1 MLDVIVTISWQM
13 RKITIPLIYTVL
25 TSIMVPDGDDYVE
38 VWILDDL
45 FNTQLI
51 LKFFPPLVTGNNLEE
66 FNKLNCF
73 SVAYVQWT
81 LTLQA
86 VTLFYRQSKKSEQ
99 LEFYFGLN
107 ANERYH
113 DGMFFYNADRLV
125 KMYVKEGTMQ
135 SKEEM

>member
-51 LKFFPPLVTGNNLEE
+51 LKFFPPIVNG
-66 FNKLNCF
+66 K
-73 SVAYVQWT
+73 
-81 LTLQA
+81 
-86 VTLFYRQSKKSEQ
+86 
-99 LEFYFGLN
+99 
-107 ANERYH
+107 
-113 DGMFFYNADRLV
+113 
-125 KMYVKEGTMQ
+125 
-135 SKEEM
+135 

>member
-1 MLDVIVTISWQM
+1 MVVNTEHKYGILHRTDILSIS
-13 RKITIPLIYTVL
+13 KIHQIK
-25 TSIMVPDGDDYVE
+25 S
-38 VWILDDL
+38 
-45 FNTQLI
+45 LI
-51 LKFFPPLVTGNNLEE
+51 LPLNIHLSTYQSHYSILI
-66 FNKLNCF
+66 LC
-73 SVAYVQWT
+73 
-81 LTLQA
+81 
-86 VTLFYRQSKKSEQ
+86 RQSKKSEQ